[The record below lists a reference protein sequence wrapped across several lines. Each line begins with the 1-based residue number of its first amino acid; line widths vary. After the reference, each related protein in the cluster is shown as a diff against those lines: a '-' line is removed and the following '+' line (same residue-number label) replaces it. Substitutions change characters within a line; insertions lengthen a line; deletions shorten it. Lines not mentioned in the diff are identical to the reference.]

1 MKPKNILILGG
12 SGNIGKHIISSLNDD
27 NIFILDRVLPKKNNL
42 NNLKY
47 IKCDLLKNQSL
58 KKIPK
63 KIDVVLFLI
72 GHVGGPESLDIK
84 NLKKYLDYNC
94 ETLNN
99 FFKLTK
105 NKKIKKLIF
114 ISTEHVYGDNAKKTS
129 KTTTIEPNPKNYY
142 GVSKLFSEKIL
153 YKFYKENSICI
164 DILRIPRVVFDK
176 VDNPISSMLIN
187 AIEKKR
193 IILNNT
199 KAKFNFIYFED
210 LIRSLLICFNQ
221 KKTGFRILNIFN
233 NSKPMSLYLIAK
245 LIKNKINNNFKIFY
259 LKKKYNNEHNPL
271 NLIVSNKE
279 TKKILK
285 WKPLFDNNKIV
296 TKLIKIYE
304 IKKDF
309 R

>member
-1 MKPKNILILGG
+1 MKPRNILILGG

-27 NIFILDRVLPKKNNL
+27 NIFILDKVLPKKNNL

-47 IKCDLLKNQSL
+47 IKCDLLKNKSL

-84 NLKKYLDYNC
+84 NLEKYLDYNC

-129 KTTTIEPNPKNYY
+129 KTKTIEPNPKNYY

-176 VDNPISSMLIN
+176 IDNPISSMLIN

-193 IILNNT
+193 VILNNT

-210 LIRSLLICFNQ
+210 LIRSLMICFNQ

-233 NSKPMSLYLIAK
+233 NSKPISLYLIAK
-245 LIKNKINNNFKIFY
+245 LIKNKINNNFKIIF

-304 IKKDF
+304 IKKNF
-309 R
+309 K

>member
-304 IKKDF
+304 IKKNF

>member
-1 MKPKNILILGG
+1 MKPRNILILGG

-27 NIFILDRVLPKKNNL
+27 NIFILDKVLPKKNNL

-47 IKCDLLKNQSL
+47 IKCDLLKNKSL

-84 NLKKYLDYNC
+84 NLEKYLDYNC

-129 KTTTIEPNPKNYY
+129 KTKTIEPNPKNYY

-176 VDNPISSMLIN
+176 IDNPISSMLIN

-193 IILNNT
+193 VILNNT

-210 LIRSLLICFNQ
+210 LIRSLMICFNQ

-233 NSKPMSLYLIAK
+233 NSKPISLYLIAK
-245 LIKNKINNNFKIFY
+245 LIKNKINNNFKIIY

-304 IKKDF
+304 IKKNF
-309 R
+309 K

>member
-1 MKPKNILILGG
+1 MKPRNILILGG

-27 NIFILDRVLPKKNNL
+27 NIFILDKVLPKKNNL

-47 IKCDLLKNQSL
+47 IKCDLLKNKSL

-84 NLKKYLDYNC
+84 NLEKYLDYNC

-129 KTTTIEPNPKNYY
+129 KTKTIEPNPKNYY

-176 VDNPISSMLIN
+176 IDNPISSMLIN

-193 IILNNT
+193 VILNNT

-210 LIRSLLICFNQ
+210 LIRSLMICFNQ

-233 NSKPMSLYLIAK
+233 NSKPISLYLIAK
-245 LIKNKINNNFKIFY
+245 LIKNKININFKIIY
-259 LKKKYNNEHNPL
+259 LKEKYNNEHNPL

-304 IKKDF
+304 IKKNF
-309 R
+309 K

>member
-279 TKKILK
+279 TKKILE

-304 IKKDF
+304 IKKNF

>member
-1 MKPKNILILGG
+1 MKPRNILILGG

-27 NIFILDRVLPKKNNL
+27 NIFILDKVLPKKNNL

-47 IKCDLLKNQSL
+47 IKCDLLKNKSL

-84 NLKKYLDYNC
+84 NLEKYLDYNC

-99 FFKLTK
+99 FFKLAK

-129 KTTTIEPNPKNYY
+129 KTKTIEPNPKNYY

-176 VDNPISSMLIN
+176 IDNPISSMLIN

-193 IILNNT
+193 VILNNT

-210 LIRSLLICFNQ
+210 LIRSLMICFNQ

-233 NSKPMSLYLIAK
+233 NSKPISLYLIAK
-245 LIKNKINNNFKIFY
+245 LIKNKINNNFKIIY

-304 IKKDF
+304 IKKNF
-309 R
+309 K

>member
-1 MKPKNILILGG
+1 MKPRNILILGG

-27 NIFILDRVLPKKNNL
+27 NIFILDKVLPKKNNL

-47 IKCDLLKNQSL
+47 IKCDLLKNKSL

-84 NLKKYLDYNC
+84 NLEKYLDYNC

-129 KTTTIEPNPKNYY
+129 KTKTIEPNPKNYY

-193 IILNNT
+193 VILNNT

-210 LIRSLLICFNQ
+210 LIRSLMICFNQ

-233 NSKPMSLYLIAK
+233 NSKPISLYLIAK
-245 LIKNKINNNFKIFY
+245 LIKNKINNNFKIIY

-304 IKKDF
+304 IKKNF
-309 R
+309 K

>member
-1 MKPKNILILGG
+1 M
-12 SGNIGKHIISSLNDD
+12 
-27 NIFILDRVLPKKNNL
+27 
-42 NNLKY
+42 
-47 IKCDLLKNQSL
+47 
-58 KKIPK
+58 
-63 KIDVVLFLI
+63 
-72 GHVGGPESLDIK
+72 GGPESLDIK

-304 IKKDF
+304 IKKNF

>member
-233 NSKPMSLYLIAK
+233 NSKPMSLYLITK
-245 LIKNKINNNFKIFY
+245 FIKNKINNNLKIFY

-304 IKKDF
+304 IKKNF

>member
-176 VDNPISSMLIN
+176 VDNSILSMLIN

-221 KKTGFRILNIFN
+221 KNTGFRILNIFN

-304 IKKDF
+304 IKKNF